1 MFRIF
6 LYAFKRNRCGTEC
19 DEAGEGWTKRD
30 VEEQGMDKSH
40 QNETEEKSTS
50 GAIEDLARS
59 HGVGAEEVKSL
70 YESVLSEMKQKAVI
84 TDFLTVLAARKVKE
98 LLRSKGLRNER

>member
-1 MFRIF
+1 
-6 LYAFKRNRCGTEC
+6 
-19 DEAGEGWTKRD
+19 
-30 VEEQGMDKSH
+30 MDKSH

-70 YESVLSEMKQKAVI
+70 YESVLAEMRQKAVI
-84 TDFLTVLAARKVKE
+84 TDFLSVLAARKVKE
-98 LLRSKGLRNER
+98 LLRSRGLRDEA